1 MQTVLIVIRDPE
13 VRASLG
19 GIITESG
26 REVVSVGSCRE
37 ARRRFPGR
45 EYDVVFAEARGDD
58 GGIWGLANPSSQTTV
73 LVDPADEVPEDEGL
87 PAGFQARISTPF
99 EPDRVA
105 ELLDGTASSGDAS
118 TDQTTEAAPS
128 PEDEEPDPSSVR
140 LLGTSPAMRRL
151 KDRIRCMAPAQAP
164 VLILGETGSG
174 KELVARQLHESSD
187 RSEGPFVAINCGA
200 LSPALLESQ
209 LFGHESG
216 SFTGAKHRHRGVFER
231 AQGGTVF
238 LDEITEMSVDVQVRL
253 LRVLEQG
260 AFHRIGGEELVKP
273 DFRAVAATNRAP
285 AQAMAEDRLRSDL
298 YYRLGVLQ
306 LEVPPLRERLEDVE
320 LLSKAFLAE
329 VAVEEGVEKT
339 LTPATL
345 DRLREHT
352 WPGNV
357 RELRN
362 AIYVAYL
369 MSEGREILPDA
380 LPVEVLSDPPSQEP
394 VFRLQVGTSL
404 EEAERRLIARTLH
417 SMDGSKPR
425 AAVTLGISLK
435 TLYNRLKS
443 YPPLP
448 A

>member
-1 MQTVLIVIRDPE
+1 MHTVLIVIRDPE

-58 GGIWGLANPSSQTTV
+58 GGIWGLVNPTCQATV
-73 LVDPADEVPEDEGL
+73 LVDPPDEDPVDGQL
-87 PAGFQARISTPF
+87 PAGFHARLSTPF

-105 ELLDGTASSGDAS
+105 ELLDGAASPGDAS
-118 TDQTTEAAPS
+118 PDQTTEAVPAP
-128 PEDEEPDPSSVR
+128 VR

-174 KELVARQLHESSD
+174 KELVARQLHESSQ

-200 LSPALLESQ
+200 LSPTLLESQ

-285 AQAMAEDRLRSDL
+285 AQAMAEGRLRSDL

-320 LLSKAFLAE
+320 LLSKAFLEE
-329 VAVEEGVEKT
+329 VAIEEGVAKT

-345 DRLREHT
+345 DRLREHA

-369 MSEGREILPDA
+369 MSEGSEIPPEA

-394 VFRLQVGTSL
+394 VFRVQVGTSL
-404 EEAERRLIARTLH
+404 EEAERNLITRTLH

-425 AAVTLGISLK
+425 AATTLGISLK
-435 TLYNRLKS
+435 TLYNRLKT